1 MKLDGKVAVI
11 TGGAMGNGLG
21 IVKVFLKY
29 GADVVIID
37 YSDKL
42 QQTLQELQNPK
53 VMGYNA
59 DIRDKNMLTA
69 IVNDI
74 IAKKGKIDILVNN
87 AGVQYPQKS
96 LLDIS
101 EQQFDITMKTN
112 LYAVFYLTKAALP
125 YLKEGASI
133 INTSSITTYYGE
145 PELIDYASSKGA
157 LIGFTRSLAT
167 NLAKKKIRV
176 NAVAPGTFWT
186 PLQPSSWTS
195 DKIPSFGSTSDL
207 KRAGQP
213 YEIASTY
220 VYLASPE
227 SSYTT
232 GQVIHVN
239 GGEYK
244 G

>member
-74 IAKKGKIDILVNN
+74 IAKKGKIDIL
-87 AGVQYPQKS
+87 S
-96 LLDIS
+96 L
-101 EQQFDITMKTN
+101 
-112 LYAVFYLTKAALP
+112 
-125 YLKEGASI
+125 
-133 INTSSITTYYGE
+133 
-145 PELIDYASSKGA
+145 
-157 LIGFTRSLAT
+157 
-167 NLAKKKIRV
+167 
-176 NAVAPGTFWT
+176 
-186 PLQPSSWTS
+186 
-195 DKIPSFGSTSDL
+195 
-207 KRAGQP
+207 
-213 YEIASTY
+213 
-220 VYLASPE
+220 
-227 SSYTT
+227 
-232 GQVIHVN
+232 IHI
-239 GGEYK
+239 
-244 G
+244 